1 MNRSQFALSRKGLVL
16 GSGPLE
22 CPGCGDRLEFGA
34 DRLGRTTESCACGY
48 YALVRKRVGLP
59 GDKPPVSR

>member
-22 CPGCGDRLEFGA
+22 CPGCGGRLEFGA
-34 DRLGRTTESCACGY
+34 DRLGRTIESCPCGH
-48 YALVRKRVGLP
+48 YALVRKRDGVT
-59 GDKPPVSR
+59 GDEPTPSR

>member
-1 MNRSQFALSRKGLVL
+1 VNRSQFALSRKGLVL

-34 DRLGRTTESCACGY
+34 DRLGRTTESCGCGY
-48 YALVRKRVGLP
+48 YALVRQRVSVTG
-59 GDKPPVSR
+59 GETEVSP

>member
-22 CPGCGDRLEFGA
+22 CPDCGDRLTFGA
-34 DRLGRTTESCACGY
+34 DRLGRTTESCGCGY
-48 YALVRKRVGLP
+48 YALVRMRAGEAGVAG
-59 GDKPPVSR
+59 RAAR